1 MPGKTLKF
9 EDRVLAAMKKKNK
22 KATMKTVKR
31 RLEQLLKS
39 IEDSKSTFN

>member
-39 IEDSKSTFN
+39 IEDPKSTIN